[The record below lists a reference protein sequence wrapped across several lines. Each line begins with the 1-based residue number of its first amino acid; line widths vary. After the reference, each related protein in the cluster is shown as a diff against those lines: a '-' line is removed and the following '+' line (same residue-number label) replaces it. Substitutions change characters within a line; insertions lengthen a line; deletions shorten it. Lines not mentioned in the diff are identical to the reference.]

1 MPARPYLC
9 VCAVLFDRYCRVEWF
24 AVRDG
29 AATPDD
35 AEEPT
40 ADGGITT
47 HTLRIELDD
56 EPGELAAA
64 LEPIA
69 ERGGNLLSVFHE
81 RGNLTPGGRI
91 PIEVDLECPAGR
103 CDSIVDALQERGV
116 TVVAVDEEYYGEA
129 LSVLL
134 TGHVV
139 DTNLSETLRAI
150 EAGNTVTIKEMEL
163 SAAGGTGGESSA
175 LFRLGARS
183 GEREAALE
191 RMREVA
197 AENDLTVV
205 EPLEVAE

>member
-1 MPARPYLC
+1 MVDQEPA
-9 VCAVLFDRYCRVEWF
+9 
-24 AVRDG
+24 
-29 AATPDD
+29 DD
-35 AEEPT
+35 TGEPT

-69 ERGGNLLSVFHE
+69 EQGANLLSVFHE
-81 RGNLTPGGRI
+81 RGNQTPSGRI
-91 PIEVDLECPAGR
+91 PIEIDLECPAGR
-103 CDSIVDALQERGV
+103 FDAIVDALREGGV
-116 TVVAVDEEYYGEA
+116 TVVAADEEYYGEA

-150 EAGNTVTIKEMEL
+150 EAGEIVTINEMEL
-163 SAAGGTGGESSA
+163 SASGGTGGESSA

-197 AENDLTVV
+197 DANDLTVV

>member
-1 MPARPYLC
+1 
-9 VCAVLFDRYCRVEWF
+9 VSDR
-24 AVRDG
+24 AG
-29 AATPDD
+29 DD
-35 AEEPT
+35 AAADDEDAAEPT

-56 EPGELAAA
+56 EPGELAGA

-69 ERGGNLLSVFHE
+69 DHGGNLLSVLHE
-81 RGNLTPGGRI
+81 RGNITPGGRI

-103 CDSIVDALQERGV
+103 FDDIIDTLREREV
-116 TVVAVDEEYYGEA
+116 TVVAADEEYYGEA

-139 DTNLSETLRAI
+139 DTNLSETLRDI
-150 EAGNTVTIKEMEL
+150 EAGSVVTIKEVEL
-163 SAAGGTGGESSA
+163 SASGGTEGESSA

-183 GEREAALE
+183 GQREAALE
-191 RMREVA
+191 RVREVA
-197 AENDLTVV
+197 AANDLTLV